1 MSSFHDAVAPEFAAV
16 NQMIVDRLH
25 SDVALVENIG
35 HYIVE
40 GGGKRLRPVL
50 TLLAAKACGYRGER
64 HISAAVIVE
73 FIHTA
78 TLLHDDV
85 VDLSTMRRGRK
96 TANAEW
102 GNAPSVLVGDFIYS
116 RAFQMMVEIGDLQVM
131 QIMADAT
138 NVIAEGEVEQL
149 VNAGNGQLGE
159 PAYYSVIYKKTAK
172 LFEAG
177 AQLGATVA
185 GASPAMVEALGD
197 YGRQLGNAFQIVDD
211 LLDYCGDESEI
222 GKSVGDDLAE
232 GKMTLP
238 LIYARDH
245 GSAEQAQLITGAIND
260 KSNQQFVQ
268 LLAAVTSSG
277 AIDFCKQ
284 AAHDQVVGAKAALA
298 ALPDS
303 PEKTLL
309 GELADFALARSH

>member
-1 MSSFHDAVAPEFAAV
+1 MTAFHRAVETEFNAV

-25 SDVALVENIG
+25 SEVALVENIG

-40 GGGKRLRPVL
+40 AGGKRLRPVVA
-50 TLLAAKACGYRGER
+50 LLAAIACGYRGER
-64 HISAAVIVE
+64 HIKAAVIVE

-85 VDLSTMRRGRK
+85 VDLSTLRRGRK
-96 TANAEW
+96 TANAEY

-116 RAFQMMVEIGDLQVM
+116 RAFQMLVELGDLQIM
-131 QIMADAT
+131 QVMADAT

-172 LFEAG
+172 LFEAA
-177 AQLGATVA
+177 AQLGGCI
-185 GASPAMVEALGD
+185 GAADDAQREALGD
-197 YGRQLGNAFQIVDD
+197 YGRHLGNAFQIVDD
-211 LLDYCGDESEI
+211 LLDYCGDPAEI
-222 GKSVGDDLAE
+222 GKAVGDDLAE

-245 GSAEQAQLITGAIND
+245 GSATGAEVIAAAIAD
-260 KSNQQFVQ
+260 KAGDRFDAV
-268 LLAAVTSSG
+268 LAAVEQSG
-277 AIDFCKQ
+277 AVDYCRQ
-284 AAHDQVVGAKAALA
+284 AASEQVALA
-298 ALPDS
+298 KLALGALPAS
-303 PEKTLL
+303 RETQLL